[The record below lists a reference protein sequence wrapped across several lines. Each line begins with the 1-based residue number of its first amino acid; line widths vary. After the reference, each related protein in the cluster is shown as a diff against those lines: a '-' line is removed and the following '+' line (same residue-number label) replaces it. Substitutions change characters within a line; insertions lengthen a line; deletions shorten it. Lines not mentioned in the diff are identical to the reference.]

1 MRLTLVLLLLI
12 PVASPGPVRAA
23 APEVSHSTFVLEMD
37 GGITLPVRV
46 NGLGPLRFRL
56 DTGASRSVL
65 SDDLADRLGLGQTG
79 QSTVVVTHG
88 GRTRQPLVRVEELA
102 IGGEARFPVPAALV
116 LPATN
121 LDPTG
126 RIDGLIGQDV
136 LGPLV
141 FTIDYAQR
149 RIWWHGRTVPDSP
162 RGTRLSLEVTNG
174 RALVTLPQRSGP
186 AAVLRLMPDTGADSL
201 VLFAHPG
208 RPLPFVTPLDT
219 VRVRGVAGSR
229 PARRVLVQNLDVGSI
244 RLTDHVGLLV
254 DGTAAGP
261 FMGDGLLPLHLF
273 TRVTFNG
280 PGGYAVFDGSE
291 K

>member
-1 MRLTLVLLLLI
+1 
-12 PVASPGPVRAA
+12 
-23 APEVSHSTFVLEMD
+23 
-37 GGITLPVRV
+37 
-46 NGLGPLRFRL
+46 
-56 DTGASRSVL
+56 
-65 SDDLADRLGLGQTG
+65 
-79 QSTVVVTHG
+79 
-88 GRTRQPLVRVEELA
+88 
-102 IGGEARFPVPAALV
+102 VPAALV
-116 LPATN
+116 LPTTN

-136 LGPLV
+136 LGSLV
-141 FTIDYAQR
+141 FTIDYARR

-186 AAVLRLMPDTGADSL
+186 VAVLRLIPDTGADSL
-201 VLFAHPG
+201 VLLVHPG

-244 RLTDHVGLLV
+244 RLADQVGLLV
-254 DGTAAGP
+254 DGTAAGS

-291 K
+291 Q